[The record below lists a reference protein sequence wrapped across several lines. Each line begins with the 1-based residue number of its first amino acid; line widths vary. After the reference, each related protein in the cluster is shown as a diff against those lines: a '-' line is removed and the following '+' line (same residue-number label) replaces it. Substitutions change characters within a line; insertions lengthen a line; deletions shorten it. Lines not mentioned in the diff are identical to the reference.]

1 MPSRDA
7 GPVILAGDVG
17 GTKTA
22 LALFERR
29 APDLTLVREAALPG
43 REFATLESAVA
54 RFLSGGPPRP
64 IAAASF
70 GIAVPVV
77 DGRGTTTNLPWT
89 IDEKTL
95 EESIPAGRVRF
106 QTTSRRR
113 GTASPRSL
121 PARSQRSSRASHAPA
136 TPRSVAGARVEDR
149 ISCNSQDQEA
159 WAMMIVIIGGTGLIG
174 AKTVDRLH
182 RRGHEAIAASPG
194 LGVDTLS
201 GKGLAEPMVGAQV
214 VVDLANSPSFEDE
227 AVLTFF
233 EASGRNLLAASA
245 AAGVKHHVA
254 LSVVGTDR
262 LLESGYFRGK
272 LAQENLIKNSGI
284 PYTIVR
290 STQFFEFLGSIAQA
304 GTVGQTVH
312 VSPALVQPIAADDVA
327 DVMADIALAAPANG
341 TLEIAGP
348 ERVRL
353 DHLVRRFLSES
364 KDSHEVVT
372 DSEAPYF
379 GLRLDDRSLGPGD
392 NPRIGAL
399 ASRTGSAALPGDE
412 QSGEEF
418 RR

>member
-1 MPSRDA
+1 VPSRDA

-70 GIAVPVV
+70 GIAVPV
-77 DGRGTTTNLPWT
+77 
-89 IDEKTL
+89 
-95 EESIPAGRVRF
+95 
-106 QTTSRRR
+106 
-113 GTASPRSL
+113 
-121 PARSQRSSRASHAPA
+121 
-136 TPRSVAGARVEDR
+136 
-149 ISCNSQDQEA
+149 
-159 WAMMIVIIGGTGLIG
+159 
-174 AKTVDRLH
+174 
-182 RRGHEAIAASPG
+182 
-194 LGVDTLS
+194 
-201 GKGLAEPMVGAQV
+201 
-214 VVDLANSPSFEDE
+214 
-227 AVLTFF
+227 
-233 EASGRNLLAASA
+233 
-245 AAGVKHHVA
+245 
-254 LSVVGTDR
+254 
-262 LLESGYFRGK
+262 
-272 LAQENLIKNSGI
+272 

-290 STQFFEFLGSIAQA
+290 STQFVEFLGSIAQA

-379 GLRLDDRSLGPGD
+379 GLRLDDRSPVPGD
-392 NPRIGAL
+392 NPGIGATRFEDWL
-399 ASRTGSAALPGDE
+399 GRAA
-412 QSGEEF
+412 